1 MAALLRSVDSKN
13 KAGGMKSKSLAGG
26 RIDHVAIAVHDLDAA
41 ISLYRDVFGFH
52 LMAERVTRGQY
63 SGMRSAELDAGGFS
77 IVLLQSNAED
87 SQVSRYLSEYGPG
100 VQHIAIE
107 VDDVARASEALAKN
121 GMKFSTSVIRGEGL
135 VQIFTSR
142 DANSGMMFEFIS
154 RVSGAQGFEQGNV
167 QQLFEQLEESGAY

>member
-1 MAALLRSVDSKN
+1 MN
-13 KAGGMKSKSLAGG
+13 SKSLACG

-41 ISLYRDVFGFH
+41 ISLYRDVFGFQ

-63 SGMRSAELDAGGFS
+63 SGMRSAEMDAGGFS
-77 IVLLQSNAED
+77 IVLLQSGAEN

-107 VDDVARASEALAKN
+107 VDDVNRAAEALTKN

-135 VQIFTSR
+135 IQIFTSR